1 MSQTI
6 SNISW
11 FKKYQPK
18 TLDEYVFESEEQRK
32 EISSW
37 IDNGI
42 IPGNVLMYGNA
53 GTGKTA
59 LAQLII
65 RSIVKSNYDVQKIKD
80 KGVATFDELHTWC
93 QKQPVS
99 SKQKIVYIEEIDRA
113 SSAAFNSLK
122 DGLMENYQPHVAFIA
137 TTNFINRIE
146 YPVQTR
152 FNFRFSLNCS
162 NLAGIYDR
170 LVTILT
176 NENIPYEVEDLK
188 VFIENN
194 VSIGLRNMINLL
206 QINYHDG
213 KIDFANMKTV
223 KSEQEETVI
232 GLVVEIFKVLQS
244 LNSVNEKLM
253 CTRLPLNSAIATPY
267 TKILEIINYNN
278 DINYTTIFIELYSKI
293 DYLPLKIIVDD
304 YLHDSEHKRFQN
316 IHFISFLYRFMNCII
331 ELSI

>member
-1 MSQTI
+1 MDQTI
-6 SNISW
+6 SSISW

-18 TLDEYVFESEEQRK
+18 TLDEYVFESDDQKK
-32 EISSW
+32 EITSW
-37 IDNGI
+37 IENGI

-93 QKQPVS
+93 QKQPIS

-113 SSAAFNSLK
+113 STAAFNSLK

-170 LVTILT
+170 LTTIL
-176 NENIPYEVEDLK
+176 EAEKIPYTPDEMK

-206 QINYHDG
+206 QVNFHDG
-213 KIDFANMKTV
+213 KIDFANMKTI
-223 KSEQEETVI
+223 KSEQEESI
-232 GLVVEIFKVLQS
+232 IELVLELFNIIQTTNDINTKI
-244 LNSVNEKLM
+244 M
-253 CTRLPLNSAIATPY
+253 CTRLPLNSPIGTTY
-267 TKILEIINYNN
+267 SKILEIINYNN
-278 DINYTTIFIELYSKI
+278 DINYTTVYLELYEKLN
-293 DYLPLKIIVDD
+293 YLPLKIIADQYV
-304 YLHDSEHKRFQN
+304 HESEYKRFQN
-316 IHFISFLYRFMNCII
+316 VHFISFLYDSMKCII
-331 ELSI
+331 ELTL